1 MKNLV
6 SIISACL
13 LFITACQS
21 NSVKEAKSKIDSTI
35 TSGETNNTSASECY
49 QYLKNRDS
57 AFLTLKIDGDQFTG
71 ALSYNLFEK
80 DKNAGNI
87 AGIVKGDTLIAEYT
101 FQSEGSSST
110 RQVAW
115 LKQGDR
121 LQEGFGDVEEVDGKT
136 RFKNTSTLKF
146 GEALVFSK
154 TSCK

>member
-6 SIISACL
+6 SILSAGL
-13 LFITACQS
+13 LFFSACQS
-21 NSVKEAKSKIDSTI
+21 KSVKEAKSDIDSTI
-35 TSGETNNTSASECY
+35 TSGNANDISASQCY

-87 AGIVKGDTLIAEYT
+87 AGIIKGDTLIAEYT

-115 LKQGDR
+115 LKQGDK
-121 LQEGFGDVEEVDGKT
+121 LQEGFAEVEEVDGKT
-136 RFKNTSTLKF
+136 RFKNTSALKF